1 LNRNELIFQISTPHP
16 DGKCIQQ
23 KKGRAIAGPASSCA
37 YENLRSLIVKID
49 VPSDPDLLR
58 DN

>member
-1 LNRNELIFQISTPHP
+1 LNRNELIFQISIPHP
-16 DGKCIQQ
+16 DDRCIQQ

-37 YENLRSLIVKID
+37 YENLKSLIAKID
-49 VPSDPDLLR
+49 VPSDPVLLR